1 MSHTP
6 HDHSHRHVHTPALA
20 AQAGISLLRL
30 SAPARLG
37 IAFALSALIWL
48 IVYLVA
54 R

>member
-1 MSHTP
+1 MHAP
-6 HDHSHRHVHTPALA
+6 HDHAHHAHHAPPAR
-20 AQAGISLLRL
+20 AGVSLLRL
-30 SAPARLG
+30 SAAARMA